1 MDYDRFAIYILSILF
16 PLVMAKQ
23 VKEKPENLNGNNTDV
38 TSKIDAIKEL
48 IFGENI
54 QAYDSEFEAVKRD
67 ILSKKKDLENLID
80 DVKSELIQSIDSLST
95 DLNIRITDLEDSMN
109 EKIETLDQ
117 KKVNRKL
124 LGDLFIKLGEKI
136 GE

>member
-1 MDYDRFAIYILSILF
+1 MTQKS
-16 PLVMAKQ
+16 KQ
-23 VKEKPENLNGNNTDV
+23 ELPDITKINVNG

-54 QAYDSEFEAVKRD
+54 QAYEAEFELVKAD
-67 ILSKKKDLENLID
+67 VLNKKQELENLID
-80 DVKSELIQSIDSLST
+80 EVRSDLMKNIDSLST
-95 DLNIRITDLEDSMN
+95 DLNIRITELEDSIN
-109 EKIETLDQ
+109 NKIKTLED

-124 LGDLFIKLGEKI
+124 LSDLFIKLGEKI